1 MKNIHL
7 VIASCLT
14 SIILIYIVLFIYT
27 FFNFDKNFGYT
38 FKSSENLNFHQKYSK
53 KLHHIRDEITLNLL
67 FKKPKVEDLL
77 FTTIN
82 NIEDKEVIIL
92 FQGDSWM
99 EQLTSPVD
107 DNFIS
112 VKLVQQFK
120 SQKKVGFINAGTGS
134 YSPSLMNLQL
144 DVLEEDFKIFPNIVI
159 TYIDQTDIGDEN
171 CRYKNNKIYK
181 NETLVSIQP
190 EAQLMYRD
198 IFNYS
203 EIYGLSKIYLKDNSK
218 ISKTFQLINFKF
230 KYNLKKNGI
239 RFYRK
244 YISNLESDKE
254 KLKKCYGSEI
264 QKYLIDPNDSDIKY
278 FEDSITEYI
287 KKIEQKK
294 HIKKL
299 IFVTAPHKKNFYKN
313 SDQKSYY
320 KLNVSDVVSSVI
332 KNKKNITHINFSKI
346 LLNDKNF
353 DHKNIW
359 HVDNMHLN
367 SNFHG
372 KLFIKKILDELSKYL
387 L

>member
-7 VIASCLT
+7 VIASSLT

-27 FFNFDKNFGYT
+27 FFNFDKDFGYT

-53 KLHHIRDEITLNLL
+53 KLHHIRDEIALDLL

-82 NIEDKEVIIL
+82 NIEDKEVIVL

-181 NETLVSIQP
+181 NETLESIQP
-190 EAQLMYRD
+190 EAQLMYRS

-230 KYNLKKNGI
+230 KYSLKKNGI

-264 QKYLIDPNDSDIKY
+264 QRYLIDPNDSDIKY

-287 KKIEQKK
+287 KKIERKK

-313 SDQKSYY
+313 SDQKGYY
-320 KLNVSDVVSSVI
+320 KLNVSDVVNSAI

>member
-27 FFNFDKNFGYT
+27 FFNFNEDFRYT

-53 KLHHIRDEITLNLL
+53 KLHHIRDEIALNLL

-82 NIEDKEVIIL
+82 NIEDKEVIVL

-181 NETLVSIQP
+181 NGTLESIQP

-230 KYNLKKNGI
+230 KYNSKKNGI

-264 QKYLIDPNDSDIKY
+264 QRYLIDPNDSDIKY

-287 KKIEQKK
+287 KKIERKK

-320 KLNVSDVVSSVI
+320 KLNVSDVVNSVI

>member
-27 FFNFDKNFGYT
+27 FFNFNKGFRYT

-53 KLHHIRDEITLNLL
+53 KLHHIREEITLNLL

-82 NIEDKEVIIL
+82 NIEDKEVIVL

-107 DNFIS
+107 NNFIS

-181 NETLVSIQP
+181 NETLESIQP
-190 EAQLMYRD
+190 EAQLMYRS

-230 KYNLKKNGI
+230 KYSLKKNGI

-264 QKYLIDPNDSDIKY
+264 QRYLIDPNDSDIKY

-287 KKIEQKK
+287 KKIDQKK

-299 IFVTAPHKKNFYKN
+299 IFVTAPHKENF
-313 SDQKSYY
+313 DQKNRY
-320 KLNVSDVVSSVI
+320 KLNVSDLIDGII

>member
-27 FFNFDKNFGYT
+27 FFNFDKDFGYT

-53 KLHHIRDEITLNLL
+53 KLHHIRDEIALDLL

-82 NIEDKEVIIL
+82 NIEDKEVIVL

-181 NETLVSIQP
+181 NETLESIQP
-190 EAQLMYRD
+190 EAQLMYRS

-230 KYNLKKNGI
+230 KYSLKKNGI

-264 QKYLIDPNDSDIKY
+264 QRYLIDPNDSDIKY

-287 KKIEQKK
+287 KKIDQKK

-299 IFVTAPHKKNFYKN
+299 IFVTAPHKENFN
-313 SDQKSYY
+313 QKSRY
-320 KLNVSDVVSSVI
+320 KLNVSDLIDGII

>member
-27 FFNFDKNFGYT
+27 FFNFDKDFGYT

-53 KLHHIRDEITLNLL
+53 KLHHIRDEIALDLL

-82 NIEDKEVIIL
+82 NIEDKEVIVL

-181 NETLVSIQP
+181 NETLESIQP
-190 EAQLMYRD
+190 EAQLMYRS

-218 ISKTFQLINFKF
+218 ISKTFQLINFKY
-230 KYNLKKNGI
+230 KYGITKSSI

-264 QKYLIDPNDSDIKY
+264 QRYLIDPNDSDIKY

-287 KKIEQKK
+287 KKIERKK

-299 IFVTAPHKKNFYKN
+299 IFVTAPHKENF
-313 SDQKSYY
+313 DQKNRY
-320 KLNVSDVVSSVI
+320 KLNVSDLIDGII